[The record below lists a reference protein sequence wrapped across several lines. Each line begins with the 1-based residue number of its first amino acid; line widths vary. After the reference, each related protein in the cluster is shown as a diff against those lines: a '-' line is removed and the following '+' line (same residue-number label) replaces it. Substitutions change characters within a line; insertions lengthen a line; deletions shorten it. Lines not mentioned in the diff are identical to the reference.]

1 MKRLKL
7 KKILSGVLIL
17 GSITTAIG
25 CTENNIKEN
34 NITENNSS
42 NIVNSVDNQEV
53 ENDDNQLK
61 EEVIDK
67 GEVTDKDTTDVLVE
81 MVKMNIYSKDVNTEE
96 PVIINTIEINSNL
109 SLEEKLNL
117 LSENL
122 SKEVFNDLPIEFVE
136 IKEKDGKKIALFN
149 LNELGENSGD
159 ITFDKYQGKNWVND
173 YFAGSAGGGIT
184 EYTLI
189 ETLLQR
195 DYSGEWIDGVEFTY
209 KNSNIEFDHVPS
221 LGEVNYR

>member
-67 GEVTDKDTTDVLVE
+67 DTTDVLVE

-96 PVIINTIEINSNL
+96 PVIVNTIEINSNL
-109 SLEEKLNL
+109 SLEEKLDL
-117 LSENL
+117 LAENL

-136 IKEKDGKKIALFN
+136 IKEIDGKKIALFN
-149 LNELGENSGD
+149 LNELGENAGD
-159 ITFDKYQGKNWVND
+159 ITFDKYQGKNWVNN

>member
-96 PVIINTIEINSNL
+96 PVIVNTIEINSKL

-117 LSENL
+117 LAENL

-136 IKEKDGKKIALFN
+136 IKEIDGKKIGLFN
-149 LNELGENSGD
+149 LNELGENAGD
-159 ITFDKYQGKNWVND
+159 ITFDKYQGKNWVNN

-189 ETLLQR
+189 ATLLQR

-209 KNSNIEFDHVPS
+209 KNSNIEFAHVPS

>member
-1 MKRLKL
+1 MKSLKL

-61 EEVIDK
+61 EEV
-67 GEVTDKDTTDVLVE
+67 TDKDITDALVE
-81 MVKMNIYSKDVNTEE
+81 MVNMNIYSKDVNTEE
-96 PVIINTIEINSNL
+96 PVIVNTIQINSKL

-117 LSENL
+117 LAENL

-136 IKEKDGKKIALFN
+136 IKEIDGKKIGLFN
-149 LNELGENSGD
+149 LNELGENAGD
-159 ITFDKYQGKNWVND
+159 ITFDKYQGKNWVNN